1 MNTLSDSPAE
11 LIYLPAHEAATRFS
25 LALDGLAEYDTVI
38 LSGIS
43 ANTLLLH
50 SGVWQHSKR
59 KPNRRKLIYDF
70 VVGGSEIGAAS
81 RDVVLL
87 RLPREF
93 YGFLSKVGHRAT
105 QSTAAW
111 TRVGPI
117 SGLNKGHAN
126 SNAAMPAKFPDKK
139 SGSPLLIAGH
149 YSKGHTLAWT
159 S

>member
-126 SNAAMPAKFPDKK
+126 SNAALPAKFPDKK
-139 SGSPLLIAGH
+139 A
-149 YSKGHTLAWT
+149 AVRC
-159 S
+159 